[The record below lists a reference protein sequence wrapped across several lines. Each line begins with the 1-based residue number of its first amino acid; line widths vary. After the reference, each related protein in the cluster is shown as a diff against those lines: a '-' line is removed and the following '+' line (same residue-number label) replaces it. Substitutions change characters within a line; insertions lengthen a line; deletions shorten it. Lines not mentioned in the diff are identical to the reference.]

1 MRVSLNWLK
10 EYVDIRLTPAEL
22 GERLTMA
29 GLEVEA
35 IEPIGQSLEG
45 VVAGRILDFKRHP
58 GADRLW
64 LCQVDNGQEQVQVVC
79 GAPNLAQGQISPLAL
94 PGTTLPNGMIVRESK
109 IRGEQSAGMLLAE
122 DEMGLSE
129 DHSGIM
135 VLASDLK
142 PGSNISAL
150 NLGDWVLELNITPNR
165 PDWVSIIGTAREI
178 AALTGQRLQRPQT
191 VLQEDDTPIE
201 KLARV
206 TLEDSIGCPRYA
218 AGMIRDIEIKPS
230 PFWMRRRLFACGLR
244 SINNIVDVTNY
255 ILLETGQPLHA
266 FDYEQVAEN
275 RIVVRRAAEGE
286 PFTTLDSKTHTLSRE
301 HLMICDGQRSVA
313 LAGIMG
319 GMNSEITAGTKQI
332 LIESAYFDPLTI
344 RRGAKRLGIASEAS
358 YRFERGIDIDGV
370 VPSLRRALM
379 LMQQLAGGQVAK
391 GIIDQY
397 PRILKRPAIR
407 LRTAKANALLGTD
420 LSTSKMAEYLK
431 ALELNIVEEKAD
443 SLQVQAPGFRVDL
456 EREVDLIEE
465 VGRLEGYDRIPVT
478 FPHIRPVSLEDSA
491 EMKLNNR
498 IRPVLTGLG
507 FDEIITYSF
516 IAPEAVH
523 ALAAPAESPLNAL
536 VHLRNPLTV
545 EQSVL
550 RTSLLPGLLSTIK
563 TNVAYGEHNL
573 KLFELGKIFIAK
585 KAEELPEEKN
595 ALIAAWTGLA
605 EEKKWH
611 SPERKVDF
619 YDIKGTA
626 EALLRILG
634 FENLIFQN
642 ATGLIGYDAQVCAEA
657 LQGGTVLAKLGL
669 VSGNLLPF
677 YDLKEANIYL
687 LEMDLDLI
695 DRVRPEKKKFES
707 FVNYPAVYRDITLL
721 VAKQTAGAQVSEI
734 IKKQGGEL
742 VESVRLFDL
751 FADSDKLQAD
761 EKALSFRICYRSR
774 QRTLEGKEI
783 NQLHE
788 KIILKLGQ
796 EIGGRLRE
804 G

>member
-58 GADRLW
+58 DADRLW
-64 LCQVDNGQEQVQVVC
+64 LCQVDNGREQVQVVC
-79 GAPNLAQGQISPLAL
+79 GAPNLAKGQITPLAL
-94 PGTTLPNGMIVRESK
+94 PGTTLPNGMIVKESK
-109 IRGEQSAGMLLAE
+109 IRGERSAGMLLAE

-135 VLASDLK
+135 VLGSDLK
-142 PGSNISAL
+142 PGHAIADL
-150 NLGDWVLELNITPNR
+150 NFGDWVLELNITPNR

-178 AALTGQRLQRPQT
+178 AALTGQRIKRPQI
-191 VLQEDDTPIE
+191 VLREEDTPIA
-201 KLARV
+201 KLAQV
-206 TLEDSIGCPRYA
+206 TLEDSLGCPRYA
-218 AGMIRDIEIKPS
+218 AGMIRGIEIKPS
-230 PFWMRRRLFACGLR
+230 PFWMRQRLFACGLR

-266 FDYEQVAEN
+266 FDYEQVAEK
-275 RIVVRRAAEGE
+275 RIVVRRATEGE
-286 PFTTLDSKTHTLSRE
+286 SFTTLDSKVHALNRE
-301 HLMICDGQRSVA
+301 HLMICDGRRSVA

-319 GMNSEITAGTKQI
+319 GLNSEISAGTKNI
-332 LIESAYFDPLTI
+332 LIESAYFNPLTI
-344 RRGAKRLGIASEAS
+344 RRGAKRLGISTEAS

-379 LMQQLAGGQVAK
+379 LMQQLAGGKVAK

-397 PRILKRPAIR
+397 PKILKKPAIR
-407 LRTAKANALLGTD
+407 MRTAKANALLGTD
-420 LSTSKMAEYLK
+420 INASKMAEYFR
-431 ALELNIVEEKAD
+431 ALELDVLEERPE
-443 SLQVQAPGFRVDL
+443 SLLVQAPGFRVDL

-478 FPHIRPVSLEDSA
+478 FPPIRPVSLQDSP
-491 EMKLNNR
+491 EMLLNNR
-498 IRPVLTGLG
+498 IRPVMTGLG

-516 IAPEAVH
+516 IAPEAVR
-523 ALAAPAESPLNAL
+523 ALAAPEKSPLNSL

-550 RTSLLPGLLSTIK
+550 RSSLLPGLLATIK
-563 TNVAYGEHNL
+563 TNVAYGEHHL
-573 KLFELGKIFIAK
+573 KIFELGKVFIAK
-585 KAEELPEEKN
+585 KADELPEEKN
-595 ALIAAWTGLA
+595 MLVTALTGLA
-605 EEKKWH
+605 EEKAWH

-626 EALLRILG
+626 EALLGALG
-634 FENLIFQN
+634 FENLVFRN

-657 LQGGTVLAKLGL
+657 IQGDAVLAQCGL
-669 VSGNLLPF
+669 VSENLLQF
-677 YDLKEANIYL
+677 YDLKEANIFL
-687 LEMDLDLI
+687 LEMDLDSI
-695 DRVRPEKKKFES
+695 NRVLPEKKRFES

-751 FADSDKLQAD
+751 FADSAKLQTD

-796 EIGGRLRE
+796 ETGGRLRE

>member
-35 IEPIGQSLEG
+35 IEPIGQSLQG
-45 VVAGRILDFKRHP
+45 IVAGRILDFKRHP
-58 GADRLW
+58 DADRLW
-64 LCQVDNGQEQVQVVC
+64 LCQVDNGHEQVQVVC
-79 GAPNLAQGQISPLAL
+79 GAPNLAKGQISPLAL
-94 PGTTLPNGMIVRESK
+94 PGMTLPNGMMVRESK
-109 IRGEQSAGMLLAE
+109 IRGERSAGMLLAE

-129 DHSGIM
+129 DHSGIL

-178 AALTGQRLQRPQT
+178 AALTGQRLKRPQI
-191 VLQEDDTPIE
+191 VLEEEDTPIE

-206 TLEDSIGCPRYA
+206 TLEDSAGCPRYA
-218 AGMIRDIEIKPS
+218 AGMIRAIEIKPS
-230 PFWMRRRLFACGLR
+230 PFWIRQRLFACGLR
-244 SINNIVDVTNY
+244 SINNVVDVTNY

-266 FDYEQVAEN
+266 FDYEQVAQN

-319 GMNSEITAGTKQI
+319 GMNSEITTGTKNI
-332 LIESAYFDPLTI
+332 LIESAYFDPITI

-397 PRILKRPAIR
+397 PQILKKPVIR
-407 LRTAKANALLGTD
+407 LRTVKANALLGTD
-420 LSTSKMAEYLK
+420 LSTSRMAEYLK
-431 ALELNIVEEKAD
+431 ALELDVVEEKAD

-465 VGRLEGYDRIPVT
+465 VGRMEGYDRIPVT
-478 FPHIRPVSLEDSA
+478 FPHIRPVSLEDSP
-491 EMKLNNR
+491 EMLLNNR

-523 ALAAPAESPLNAL
+523 ALAAPEESPLNAL
-536 VHLRNPLTV
+536 VNLRNPLTV

-550 RTSLLPGLLSTIK
+550 RTSLLPGLLSVIK
-563 TNVAYGEHNL
+563 TNVAYGEHHL
-573 KLFELGKIFIAK
+573 KIFELGKIFIAK
-585 KAEELPEEKN
+585 KADELPEEKN
-595 ALIAAWTGLA
+595 MLIAALTGLA
-605 EEKKWH
+605 EGKEWH

-626 EALLRILG
+626 EALLHALG
-634 FENLIFQN
+634 FENLAFRS
-642 ATGLIGYDAQVCAEA
+642 ATGLVGYDTQVCAEA
-657 LQGGTVLAKLGL
+657 VQGDAVLAKFGL
-669 VSGNLLPF
+669 VSEKILQP
-677 YDLKEANIYL
+677 YELKEANIYL

-695 DRVRPEKKKFES
+695 DRLQPEKKRFES

-721 VAKQTAGAQVSEI
+721 VAKQIAGAQVSDI
-734 IKKQGGEL
+734 IKKEGGEL

-751 FADSDKLQAD
+751 FADSNKLQAD